1 MKQHYTSAT
10 LIIDY
15 EQRLEKLLDRIQHTK
30 KDQDS
35 SDELTMKMDNYKFA
49 KQLMNKYQNNRRIT
63 RDDMIACNEIWKK
76 YENSNIDL
84 SNINWVN
91 IDEFINNGNKIGAI
105 KLYRN
110 RYKCSLREAKNA
122 VDRRHDDLREKNIM
136 WTSPSASR

>member
-1 MKQHYTSAT
+1 MNKDYTSAT

-35 SDELTMKMDNYKFA
+35 SDELTMKMDNYKFV
-49 KQLMNKYQNNRRIT
+49 KQLMHKYQNNRRIT
-63 RDDMIACNEIWKK
+63 RDDMIACNKIWKK
-76 YENSNIDL
+76 YKNSNIDL

-91 IDEFINNGNKIGAI
+91 IDEFLKNGNKIGAI

-110 RYKCSLREAKNA
+110 RYKCGLRAAKNA
-122 VDRRHDDLREKNIM
+122 IDRRYDDLEEKNII
-136 WTSPSASR
+136 